1 MEKNESSLDSQHVN
15 DVGSDQGSFVQ
26 NQMISSIN
34 SQNSCNLSNNSSKSN
49 EENENQTKL
58 GQGFPKSYSSSFQ
71 EMIKIKKNVLK
82 NKAKQL
88 E

>member
-1 MEKNESSLDSQHVN
+1 MEKNESSLDSEHVN
-15 DVGSDQGSFVQ
+15 DVGSNEGSLVQ
-26 NQMISSIN
+26 NQMIDSIN
-34 SQNSCNLSNNSSKSN
+34 SMNSLNLSNHSSKSN
-49 EENENQTKL
+49 EENENVTKL